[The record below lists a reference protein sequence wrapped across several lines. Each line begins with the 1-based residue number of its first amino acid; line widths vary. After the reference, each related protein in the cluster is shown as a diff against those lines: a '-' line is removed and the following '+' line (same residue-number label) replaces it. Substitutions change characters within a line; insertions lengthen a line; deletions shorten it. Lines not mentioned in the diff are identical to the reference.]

1 LGLALGLVPPALQ
14 GVLVI
19 LPAPFAAIGLA
30 GLPAVAVGR
39 REVFVVLVL
48 AVRAGL
54 VALLPVRFLF
64 GVEPV
69 AVLDAVPGVV
79 GCRLCRV
86 PIQVRG
92 GPLPLAPLALEVVLH
107 VVPVAVG
114 VAGPGLPAIA
124 VGRAQ
129 ILVAAA
135 LRIRPVLVGAAPEG
149 VFLGRID
156 RLGEPLAGEAAG
168 QAADGSADDGAD
180 RASHRAADHRAD
192 GAAGRGADAGAYR
205 MGAGLA
211 GQRIGVGV

>member
-1 LGLALGLVPPALQ
+1 F
-14 GVLVI
+14 
-19 LPAPFAAIGLA
+19 APLGLA

-39 REVFVVLVL
+39 REVLVAPVLGVGTVLV
-48 AVRAGL
+48 G
-54 VALLPVRFLF
+54 LLPVGLLF
-64 GVEPV
+64 GVVAV

-79 GCRLCRV
+79 GRRPGGV
-86 PIQVRG
+86 PVEVRG
-92 GPLPLAPLALEVVLH
+92 APLPLAPLALKVALD

-114 VAGPGLPAIA
+114 IAGPGLPAIA

-129 ILVAAA
+129 VLVAAA